1 MNSNLEAEV
10 YALSR
15 SLEQVTTAHAPCAAE
30 ILSLRRQ
37 TEEMERETKLLEKER
52 GDSGKAREVERDL
65 NQVYQPSFFLPLLT
79 LDTCVT
85 LRIKLS
91 TGEDCHTRGENPRA
105 RGRNCVS

>member
-37 TEEMERETKLLEKER
+37 TEEMERETKLLEEQKQAKDELE
-52 GDSGKAREVERDL
+52 KALVMLTQEHDDQKVHL
-65 NQVYQPSFFLPLLT
+65 ITVFLSYAAFEYMIT
-79 LDTCVT
+79 VMT
-85 LRIKLS
+85 
-91 TGEDCHTRGENPRA
+91 
-105 RGRNCVS
+105 